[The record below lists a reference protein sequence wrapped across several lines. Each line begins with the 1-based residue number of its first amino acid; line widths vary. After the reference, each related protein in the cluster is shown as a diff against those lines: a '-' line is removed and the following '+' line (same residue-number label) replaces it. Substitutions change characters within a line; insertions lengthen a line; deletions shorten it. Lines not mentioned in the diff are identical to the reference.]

1 MESRIKKIIKN
12 VLNEMNLTNLDDV
25 IKYTEYLNLF
35 KKEEIK
41 KITKFLFLI
50 RDLGVVNMFQSGT
63 FLLMGKQYF
72 DDYMRLKSYENE
84 YDEDILNELSDMI
97 GDIRDIM
104 IRAGIKMVESN
115 NKEVT
120 PKSVE
125 SAMRRI
131 AESTIKHYI
140 KGNLPR

>member
-1 MESRIKKIIKN
+1 MESRLKKIIKK
-12 VLNEMNLTNLDDV
+12 VINEMDLRNLDDV

-35 KKEEIK
+35 KKEELK

-50 RDLGVVNMFQSGT
+50 RDLGVVNMFQSGM

-72 DDYMRLKSYENE
+72 DDFMRLKSYEHD
-84 YDEDILNELSDMI
+84 YDEDIVNELSELI
-97 GDIRDIM
+97 NEIRDIM

-115 NKEVT
+115 GKEVT
-120 PKSVE
+120 PKTVE